1 MNTAANLRQP
11 RSRNVH
17 VRERALLMGAEMELQ
32 VESRMVKLET
42 HVEVIRADLSHIR
55 TALDGSAQRTD
66 TLRDKFDVAH
76 GDLHKRID
84 GVGEKVEDT
93 RAQLVDKAENVRA
106 EVVGKIESVRIDVTG
121 KIEGVRTD
129 LAGKIDGVLDK
140 LIEQSDGARR
150 EIAVVRD
157 ELTRRNDETRK
168 ELLELRDAI
177 SSAKLWGMRL
187 YLAGFGAGILLLVAR
202 GFKLL

>member
-1 MNTAANLRQP
+1 
-11 RSRNVH
+11 
-17 VRERALLMGAEMELQ
+17 MGAEMELQ

-93 RAQLVDKAENVRA
+93 RAQLVDKTENVRA
-106 EVVGKIESVRIDVTG
+106 EVVGKIENVRIDVTG
-121 KIEGVRTD
+121 KIEGVRTDLTGRIEAVRTD

-187 YLAGFGAGILLLVAR
+187 YLAGFAAGILLLVAR